1 MHIDEDKIFD
11 KRNIAMNI
19 RNGVITRKDYEIFLS
34 KLTDSSEKLFNP
46 EEISID
52 SGETES
58 RKESEISSKKRGP
71 RKKVKGK

>member
-11 KRNIAMNI
+11 KRNIVMNI
-19 RNGVITRKDYEIFLS
+19 KDGVITRKDYEIFLS
-34 KLTDSSEKLFNP
+34 KLTDASEKLFNP

-52 SGETES
+52 SGEIES
-58 RKESEISSKKRGP
+58 RKESEISSKKRGA